1 MMLDFLSQLLFLRI
15 WRAKTSKLG
24 NLKRA
29 LYGLNEQD
37 VMNARG
43 VIKLRLA
50 IHLAGAGAG
59 SGSPIVENVKTLRCG
74 NVTMRRFRLW
84 LIAQ

>member
-1 MMLDFLSQLLFLRI
+1 
-15 WRAKTSKLG
+15 
-24 NLKRA
+24 
-29 LYGLNEQD
+29 
-37 VMNARG
+37 MNARG

-84 LIAQ
+84 LIAGENGAFPPTRNGCIHSLSMREMG